1 MLFSNQGLHLHIL
14 LVFLQKIHFNNAF
27 CIHNDINNRPKSKQ
41 NMQLLRA
48 SSSSLNDIE
57 FKINGE
63 TTTTTSLPQTI
74 SSETIQNDALS
85 QFEQAMEYFMFE
97 LGNDIVFLS
106 NPSEVSN
113 YITNNFET
121 ILFDCDGV
129 LYKNGNVMIPF
140 CKEALQYLIQND
152 KKIFFVTNNSENSRI
167 ELKDKLNNILWNDHG
182 EEEGGDGDE
191 RLVLTAE
198 QMITSSYAASKYLQQ
213 TLCHDKSKSSQECNI
228 IVIGSNGLC
237 NEIQNVGFNV
247 KALSSLSIL
256 SESSDSS
263 SMNRADL
270 ASYTF
275 EQEENFDNDNNGID
289 AIVVGL
295 DTDFT
300 YRKLC
305 IVTALLNRHPNAL
318 FIATNEDAFDVVNGD
333 SNSSM
338 ESNDKR
344 NLPGNGSIVKSI
356 EVSSQRKAINVG
368 KPSKILVD
376 LLQKEYKFDIGRTLM
391 VGDRLDT
398 DVKFGKDGGMKSA
411 LVLTGCTDVDKLME
425 VGVGTDEEP
434 LPHIIIPHMGMM
446 KGS

>member
-1 MLFSNQGLHLHIL
+1 
-14 LVFLQKIHFNNAF
+14 
-27 CIHNDINNRPKSKQ
+27 
-41 NMQLLRA
+41 MQLLLA

-63 TTTTTSLPQTI
+63 TATTTTIITSSSQSI
-74 SSETIQNDALS
+74 STETIQNDALS

-106 NPSEVSN
+106 NPNEVST
-113 YITNNFET
+113 YITKNFDT

-129 LYKNGNVMIPF
+129 LYKNGNVMIPY
-140 CKEALQYLIQND
+140 CKEALQYLIKNN
-152 KKIFFVTNNSENSRI
+152 KKIYFVTNNAEYSRI
-167 ELKDKLNNILWNDHG
+167 ELRDKLNHILWNG
-182 EEEGGDGDE
+182 QEKVEKEKQEEEEDNE
-191 RLVLTAE
+191 RLVLTTE

-247 KALSSLSIL
+247 KSLSSSSI
-256 SESSDSS
+256 SS

-270 ASYTF
+270 ASHTF
-275 EQEENFDNDNNGID
+275 EEEENFDNDNNGID

-333 SNSSM
+333 NDSSM

-356 EVSSQRKAINVG
+356 EVSSQRQAINVG

-376 LLQKEYKFDIGRTLM
+376 LLQNEYKFDIGRTLM